1 MVRKTQGINYGP
13 IKPDS
18 NGLYRVNLSVLDAE
32 SVNGGPVRLHPDY
45 EARLLKSLKGK
56 FFLGVTNEP
65 IYNDWESF
73 QNTGLYG
80 FQLVQAYKER
90 LEDGSLLISAD
101 IKPLDTLPGALI
113 KRYLESAVPLNFRL
127 AAYCMFEEI
136 DGRTVKYV
144 TAVRSFDLILPD
156 TETLAES
163 DDD

>member
-1 MVRKTQGINYGP
+1 MVRKTLGINYGP
-13 IKPDS
+13 VKPDS
-18 NGLYRVNLSVLDAE
+18 KGLYRVNLSVLDAE
-32 SVNGGPVRLHPDY
+32 SVNGGLVRLHPDF
-45 EARLLKSLKGK
+45 EPGLLKSLKGK

-80 FQLVQAYKER
+80 FQLVQAYKDR

-101 IKPLDTLPGALI
+101 IKPLDTLPGVLI

-156 TETLAES
+156 TETLAEP
-163 DDD
+163 DDE